1 MLLGGGGVRGKAAID
16 LDGRRLG
23 WRSIGRGPALLL
35 VNGYA
40 ATAADWDPAMLAGL
54 AHFFEVICPDNR
66 GVGDSTLGDPDELTI
81 DSMAADLES
90 LLDARGIER
99 APVLGWSMGGF
110 VAQQLFARAPGRVES
125 LVLLA
130 TDPGGPGAVLAEPRI
145 WAQLTDCRGSPS
157 EQASRL
163 ISLLFPPALAPE
175 IDRQF
180 GPLVAAA
187 RAELSERTLRAQ
199 ELAIVAWHAQ
209 DPSEPRSPPPR
220 VLLAC
225 GNEDVVIPPQNI
237 PALEARWPGARSE
250 TFDGGG
256 HAFMAQ
262 EPARLVSLIEDFLR

>member
-1 MLLGGGGVRGKAAID
+1 MEGSEARRALD
-16 LDGRRLG
+16 LDGRRFA
-23 WRSIGRGPALLL
+23 WRSIGRGPALVL

-40 ATAADWDPAMLAGL
+40 ATAADWDPALLAGL
-54 AHFFEVICPDNR
+54 ARSFEVICPDNR
-66 GVGDSTLGDPDELTI
+66 GVGDSTLGNPDELTI

-90 LLDARGIER
+90 LLDACGIER

-110 VAQQLFARAPGRVES
+110 VAQQLFARAPGRVKS

-130 TDPGGPGAVLAEPRI
+130 TDPGGPAAVLAETRI
-145 WAQLTDCRGSPS
+145 WARLTDCRGSPS

-163 ISLLFPPALAPE
+163 ISVLFPPALAPE

-180 GPLVAAA
+180 GALVAAA
-187 RAELSERTLRAQ
+187 RAELSQRTLRAQ

-209 DPSEPRSPPPR
+209 EPPEPRSALPP
-220 VLLAC
+220 VLVAC
-225 GNEDVVIPPQNI
+225 GSEDVVIPPQNLH
-237 PALEARWPGARSE
+237 ALEVRWPGARAE

-262 EPARLVSLIEDFLR
+262 EPARVVSLVEEFLQ

>member
-1 MLLGGGGVRGKAAID
+1 
-16 LDGRRLG
+16 
-23 WRSIGRGPALLL
+23 
-35 VNGYA
+35 
-40 ATAADWDPAMLAGL
+40 MLAGL
-54 AHFFEVICPDNR
+54 ARFFEVICPDNR

-81 DSMAADLES
+81 DSMAADMES

-110 VAQQLFARAPGRVES
+110 VAQQLFARAPARVES

-130 TDPGGPGAVLAEPRI
+130 TDPGGPAAVLAEPRI
-145 WAQLTDCRGSPS
+145 WARLTDCRGRPS

-187 RAELSERTLRAQ
+187 RAELSQIALRAQ
-199 ELAIVAWHAQ
+199 ELAMVAWHAQ
-209 DPSEPRSPPPR
+209 EPSGNSSASPP

-225 GNEDVVIPPQNI
+225 GNEDVVIPPQNLH
-237 PALEARWPGARSE
+237 ALEARWPGARAE
-250 TFDGGG
+250 MFDGGG

-262 EPARLVSLIEDFLR
+262 EPERLVSLIEEFLQ